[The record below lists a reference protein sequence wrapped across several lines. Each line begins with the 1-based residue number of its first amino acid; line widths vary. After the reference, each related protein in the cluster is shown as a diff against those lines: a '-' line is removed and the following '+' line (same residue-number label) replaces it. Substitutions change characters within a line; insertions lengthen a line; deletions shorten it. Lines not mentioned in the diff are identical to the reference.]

1 MAALRKKPRRD
12 EQWRRR
18 EVERWRRGVSVAR
31 SGGGGLEVKRQRKKK
46 EWGKKRDLPPLP
58 HLYRG
63 AVVVG
68 TVVVLHY
75 PDRFYEGLPHG
86 GTSWG
91 GGSSNRATRPVMAM
105 MTGSNHAVNRHL
117 M

>member
-1 MAALRKKPRRD
+1 
-12 EQWRRR
+12 
-18 EVERWRRGVSVAR
+18 VAQSSR
-31 SGGGGLEVKRQRKKK
+31 GGLEVKGQRKKK
-46 EWGKKRDLPPLP
+46 EWGKKQELPPLP
-58 HLYRG
+58 YLYRG

-75 PDRFYEGLPHG
+75 PDRFCG
-86 GTSWG
+86 GSPCGGALWG

-105 MTGSNHAVNRHL
+105 MIGSNHAVSRHL

>member
-1 MAALRKKPRRD
+1 
-12 EQWRRR
+12 
-18 EVERWRRGVSVAR
+18 VAR
-31 SGGGGLEVKRQRKKK
+31 SGGGELEVRRQRKKK
-46 EWGKKRDLPPLP
+46 EWGKKRELPPLP
-58 HLYRG
+58 YLYRR

-75 PDRFYEGLPHG
+75 PDRFCGGSPRG

-91 GGSSNRATRPVMAM
+91 GSSYNRATTPIMTM
-105 MTGSNHAVNRHL
+105 MTDSNHTVNRHL

>member
-1 MAALRKKPRRD
+1 
-12 EQWRRR
+12 
-18 EVERWRRGVSVAR
+18 VAQ
-31 SGGGGLEVKRQRKKK
+31 SGGGELKVKRQRKKK
-46 EWGKKRDLPPLP
+46 EWGKKRELPPLP
-58 HLYRG
+58 YLYRG

-75 PDRFYEGLPHG
+75 PDHFCG
-86 GTSWG
+86 GSPCGDASWG